1 MGMDVHGKNPKQ
13 NKPLS
18 EFPVLAKYKK
28 MEEEDKKKGF
38 QRKWEELDADHDL
51 REQYWKEQT
60 DYEDTN
66 VGYYFRNNCW
76 WWRPLW
82 NYCYTV
88 ADDIISE
95 DVFNSGH
102 NNSGAGLDDKEAKL
116 LGNRLMECIA
126 DGSTIEYQAEYEQYL
141 NDMPDDDCWK
151 CKNNNRGND
160 KKKEC
165 KSCNKTGK
173 TKNFNKSY
181 PFDVDN
187 VEAFAKFCIESGG
200 FEIC

>member
-1 MGMDVHGKNPKQ
+1 MGMDIYGKNPKQ

-18 EFPVLAKYKK
+18 EFPIYHKFKD
-28 MEEEDKKKGF
+28 MDFNDKWK
-38 QRKWEELDADHDL
+38 ELDKDEKL
-51 REQYWKEQT
+51 KEKYWKEMG
-60 DYEDTN
+60 DYEDVN

-76 WWRPLW
+76 WWSPLW

-126 DGSTIEYQAEYEQYL
+126 DGSTIEYQADYEQYL
-141 NDMPDDDCWK
+141 NDIPEDVCTF
-151 CKNNNRGND
+151 CNGNNRGNSKMKD
-160 KKKEC
+160 C
-165 KSCNKTGK
+165 TRCNGTGE
-173 TKNFNKSY
+173 TENFNKHY
-181 PFDVDN
+181 LFDVDN